1 MKFFNHKKAFSL
13 IELSIVILIIGILV
27 AGITQSSRLITQMR
41 LSSARSITQSSPVST
56 IKDLMVWLEST
67 SEKSFDDA
75 EEENGLTVTNWYD
88 LNPQGSFKYNAK
100 ANNVAD
106 KPTFV
111 ENGINGLPVLS
122 ATGSQVMLIND
133 LTDSFSQSGF
143 TWIGVLQWISPASG
157 TKGYFGLKSRTGVGG
172 NNGVTLFLD
181 DCNGQVNCFRS
192 ISRADGTLNSE
203 TIKVTTNYNQYKPH
217 IISIVRSKT
226 SISAFDGGVQ
236 LGTTVSDST
245 VNGIYDGNSP
255 WAVFKYTNDNTLF
268 FQGYAGEYIIY
279 SRPLK
284 DEERKSV
291 EQYLGKKWGIK
302 IS

>member
-1 MKFFNHKKAFSL
+1 M
-13 IELSIVILIIGILV
+13 
-27 AGITQSSRLITQMR
+27 
-41 LSSARSITQSSPVST
+41 
-56 IKDLMVWLEST
+56 
-67 SEKSFDDA
+67 
-75 EEENGLTVTNWYD
+75 
-88 LNPQGSFKYNAK
+88 
-100 ANNVAD
+100 
-106 KPTFV
+106 
-111 ENGINGLPVLS
+111 
-122 ATGSQVMLIND
+122 
-133 LTDSFSQSGF
+133 
-143 TWIGVLQWISPASG
+143 QWISPASG
-157 TKGYFGLKSRTGVGG
+157 PKGYFGLKSRTGVGG
-172 NNGVTLFLD
+172 NSGVTLFLD
-181 DCNGQVNCFRS
+181 DCNGQANCFRS

-245 VNGIYDGNSP
+245 VNGIYDGNTP

>member
-1 MKFFNHKKAFSL
+1 MKFFNNKKAFSL

-27 AGITQSSRLITQMR
+27 AGITQSSRLIRQMR

-56 IKDLMVWLEST
+56 IKDLIVWLEST

-106 KPTFV
+106 KPTFI

-143 TWIGVLQWISPASG
+143 TWIGVLQWISPSSG
-157 TKGYFGLKSRTGVGG
+157 PKGYFGLKSRTGVGG
-172 NNGVTLFLD
+172 NSGVTLFLD

-217 IISIVRSKT
+217 II
-226 SISAFDGGVQ
+226 
-236 LGTTVSDST
+236 
-245 VNGIYDGNSP
+245 
-255 WAVFKYTNDNTLF
+255 LF
-268 FQGYAGEYIIY
+268 
-279 SRPLK
+279 P
-284 DEERKSV
+284 
-291 EQYLGKKWGIK
+291 
-302 IS
+302 

>member
-1 MKFFNHKKAFSL
+1 MKFFNNKKAFSL

-27 AGITQSSRLITQMR
+27 AGITQSSRLIRQMR

-56 IKDLMVWLEST
+56 IKDLIVWLEST

-106 KPTFV
+106 KPTFI

-143 TWIGVLQWISPASG
+143 TWIGVLQWISPSSG
-157 TKGYFGLKSRTGVGG
+157 PKGYFGLKSRTGVGG
-172 NNGVTLFLD
+172 NSGVTLFLD

-226 SISAFDGGVQ
+226 SISAFDGGTQ

-245 VNGIYDGNSP
+245 VNGIYDGNTP

-284 DEERKSV
+284 DEERKFV

>member
-1 MKFFNHKKAFSL
+1 MKFLNYKKAFSL

-27 AGITQSSRLITQMR
+27 AGITQSSRLIRQMR

-143 TWIGVLQWISPASG
+143 T
-157 TKGYFGLKSRTGVGG
+157 
-172 NNGVTLFLD
+172 
-181 DCNGQVNCFRS
+181 
-192 ISRADGTLNSE
+192 
-203 TIKVTTNYNQYKPH
+203 
-217 IISIVRSKT
+217 
-226 SISAFDGGVQ
+226 
-236 LGTTVSDST
+236 
-245 VNGIYDGNSP
+245 
-255 WAVFKYTNDNTLF
+255 
-268 FQGYAGEYIIY
+268 
-279 SRPLK
+279 
-284 DEERKSV
+284 
-291 EQYLGKKWGIK
+291 
-302 IS
+302 

>member
-1 MKFFNHKKAFSL
+1 MKFFNNKKAFSL

-27 AGITQSSRLITQMR
+27 AGITQSSRLIRQMR

-56 IKDLMVWLEST
+56 IKDLIVWLEST

-106 KPTFV
+106 KPTFI

-143 TWIGVLQWISPASG
+143 TWIGVLQWISPSSG
-157 TKGYFGLKSRTGVGG
+157 PKGYFGLKSRTGVGG
-172 NNGVTLFLD
+172 NSGVTLFLD

-226 SISAFDGGVQ
+226 SISAFDGGTQ

-245 VNGIYDGNSP
+245 VNGIYDGNTP

>member
-1 MKFFNHKKAFSL
+1 MKFLNYKKAFSL

-27 AGITQSSRLITQMR
+27 AGITQSSRLIRQMR

-157 TKGYFGLKSRTGVGG
+157 PKGYFGLKSRTGVGG
-172 NNGVTLFLD
+172 NSGVTLFLD
-181 DCNGQVNCFRS
+181 DCNGQANCFRS

-245 VNGIYDGNSP
+245 VNGIYDGNTP